1 MTGTLGVVAPQGLL
15 GEIVLEQLA
24 NASVSASAIRVLDGA
39 PDAAARVAF
48 GTTRLPIH
56 DLRGFDFGHLD
67 TLIVAGPAS
76 DYREVIDKA
85 LAAGCR
91 VAATAPDGGGREA
104 DEQSLLTIVP
114 ETAVLAAHALV
125 DAASA
130 VAAPVCVD
138 AVSLEPAAA
147 AGQDAVQGLAR
158 ESAEVLN
165 ARTPEPSHGGAIR
178 AFNAILAGRAEH
190 AAQDVPIR
198 VTRVQ
203 VPVFFGYGVVCH
215 VGFNDEVD
223 PATLRDCLGG
233 APAMTVVEAASDSGV
248 RDLIDSD
255 GVGVVLLTQELAC
268 VHQCWLVGDNLRLQA
283 KGLTAGVM
291 GNPGQM

>member
-1 MTGTLGVVAPQGLL
+1 MTGTIGVVAPQGLL

-24 NASVSASAIRVLDGA
+24 NAAVSTSAIRVLEGA
-39 PDAAARVAF
+39 PDAVARVAF

-56 DLRGFDFGHLD
+56 DLSGFDFGQLD
-67 TLIVAGPAS
+67 TVIVAGPAS
-76 DYREVIDKA
+76 DYPEAIDKA

-91 VAATAPDGGGREA
+91 VSATAPDGGGREA

-130 VAAPVCVD
+130 LAAPVSID

-147 AGQDAVQGLAR
+147 AGQEAVQGLAS

-165 ARTPEPSHGGAIR
+165 ARTPEPSHGQAIR
-178 AFNAILAGRAEH
+178 AFNAILTGRAGY
-190 AAQDVPIR
+190 AAGDVPIR

-215 VGFNDEVD
+215 VGFNDEVN
-223 PATLRDCLGG
+223 PAKLRDSLSA
-233 APAMTVVEAASDSGV
+233 APGMTLVENASDSGV

-255 GVGVVLLTQELAC
+255 GLGVVLLTQESAC
-268 VHQCWLVGDNLRLQA
+268 VHQCWLVGDNLRLQGKA
-283 KGLTAGVM
+283 LTEVVAGE
-291 GNPGQM
+291 GAQN